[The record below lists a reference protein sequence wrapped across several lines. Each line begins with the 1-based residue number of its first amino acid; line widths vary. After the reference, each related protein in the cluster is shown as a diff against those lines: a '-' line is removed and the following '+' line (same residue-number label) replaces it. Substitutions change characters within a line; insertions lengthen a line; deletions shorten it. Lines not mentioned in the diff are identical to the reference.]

1 MLRAFAIS
9 PEEGGRGGTKFKGR
23 RSLWEFVILL
33 SGNGW
38 ASVQLDGRGNFRGLT
53 VYAQEIAPRLL
64 RMFISKGGRVK
75 SGLATGPL
83 GNFCRFVGGAPN
95 STSGTLFKFLL
106 PLQRAEGRGRRI
118 IHAGGLPGRLPFSR
132 RSKKRWGRTQEDA
145 RVTSRRVSVASS
157 SMGRGGFELDGR
169 GLLRTVVM
177 LCVER
182 GRDGGRRI
190 RWTWTLRVFPI
201 FA

>member
-9 PEEGGRGGTKFKGR
+9 PEEGGREGTKFKGR

-64 RMFISKGGRVK
+64 RMFISRGGRVK

-83 GNFCRFVGGAPN
+83 RNFCRHV
-95 STSGTLFKFLL
+95 
-106 PLQRAEGRGRRI
+106 
-118 IHAGGLPGRLPFSR
+118 
-132 RSKKRWGRTQEDA
+132 
-145 RVTSRRVSVASS
+145 
-157 SMGRGGFELDGR
+157 
-169 GLLRTVVM
+169 
-177 LCVER
+177 
-182 GRDGGRRI
+182 GGRRQI
-190 RWTWTLRVFPI
+190 RRAEPYKGFFYPSSGRSARSTEFFARRDSPATFHFLAGAGTDGGIPKKMRGLRCG
-201 FA
+201 